1 MGKQEIK
8 HFSHI
13 IIGGGIVGAG
23 VFRDLALH
31 NESVLLLDKG
41 DFNSQTSQSSSKMLH
56 GGIRYLENM
65 DVFLVKEALFEKNHW
80 LKVAPH
86 LAQEQRFYLPIYK
99 ESKYPLWMLRAGLHL
114 YDLLSGFN
122 NTPHQVID
130 KKQTLE
136 QIPGIK
142 EQGLKG
148 AGIYSDG
155 VVDDSKL
162 GLECIYDGLNNKLAQ
177 ALNYHE
183 VRAIH
188 QSDSSSFKYTIE
200 VTDNLTNQ
208 NKSFTCDHV
217 IVSVGPFTDRFMQK
231 MKISWD
237 PVMLLSKGSHLWIKK
252 EKIQLDHP
260 MVLQTKDQ
268 RIIFVI
274 PQRDAIL
281 VGTTEVELDENE
293 EIFNIQASEEEI
305 NYLLENVN
313 EYFPNAHIS
322 PDDILNT
329 YCGVRPL
336 VKSGTSSSK
345 TSRNHKI
352 YKPLKN
358 FLVICGGKYTTFR
371 VMAKEVTS
379 MAMEN
384 LNRSYNPSLSLSPFQ
399 TTSIIKSLHDKV
411 NKNTDKVIND
421 ETLLEI
427 IEKEKVRTIEDLVR
441 RRLSVI
447 SNEQLTQSQLESIKK
462 ASELIAS
469 KKQDKN

>member
-1 MGKQEIK
+1 MGKQKIK
-8 HFSHI
+8 HYSHI
-13 IIGGGIVGAG
+13 VIGGGIVGAG
-23 VFRDLALH
+23 VFRDLSLH
-31 NESVLLLDKG
+31 NESVLLLDRG

-86 LAQEQRFYLPIYK
+86 LAKEKRFYLPIYK

-114 YDLLSGFN
+114 YDLLSGFK
-122 NTPHQVID
+122 NTPHEVIN
-130 KKQTLE
+130 KKQTLKE
-136 QIPGIK
+136 IPGIK
-142 EQGLKG
+142 EDGLKG

-155 VVDDSKL
+155 IVDDSKL
-162 GLECIYDGLNNKLAQ
+162 GLECIYDGLSNPQAQ

-183 VRAIH
+183 VNAIH
-188 QSDSSSFKYTIE
+188 EASDSPFVYTVE
-200 VTDNLTNQ
+200 VTDCLTNEK
-208 NKSFTCDHV
+208 KSFTCDHI
-217 IVSVGPFTDRFMQK
+217 IVSVGPFTDRFMQQ
-231 MKISWD
+231 MQIPWE

-252 EKIQLDHP
+252 EKIQIEHP

-281 VGTTEVELDENE
+281 IGTTELELAEDE
-293 EIFNIQASEEEI
+293 EIFNIQASQQEI
-305 NYLLENVN
+305 EYLLDNVN
-313 EYFPNAHIS
+313 EYFPNAQITIH
-322 PDDILNT
+322 DILNT

-352 YKPLKN
+352 YNPLKN
-358 FLVICGGKYTTFR
+358 LLVICGGKYTTFR
-371 VMAKEVTS
+371 VMAQDVTK
-379 MAMEN
+379 MAMQS
-384 LNRSYNPSLSLSPFQ
+384 LNHKYNPSLSLRPFK
-399 TTSIIKSLHDKV
+399 TTSIIKSLHDKTNENSK
-411 NKNTDKVIND
+411 NKVSD

-427 IEKEKVRTIEDLVR
+427 IEKEKVRTIDDLVK

-447 SNEQLTQSQLESIKK
+447 SKDQLTKSELESIHK
-462 ASELIAS
+462 ASEFIS
-469 KKQDKN
+469 QKKRY